1 MTGIGRRWRQ
11 VIVVILG
18 ILSCV
23 ALLAST
29 VGVWTH
35 RTLLNTNSWVNAVG
49 PLAKDPRIID
59 AVAVTLTN
67 EVMQA
72 LNVEQAAEN
81 ALPPKASF
89 LAEPL
94 STAAHQFVQQ
104 TVTKLLSTTQFQ
116 QFWVQANRLAHAQAV
131 KILKGESTKGVST
144 ANGEVTLNLFP
155 MIATALTAVG
165 QAAPGILGGD
175 RIPKLTASI
184 NPDQAREKL
193 SHALNRPLPPDFGVI
208 TVFKS
213 DQLKAAQEGLKLF
226 NAVLIV
232 LLIVTVLLFAGTIAL
247 ARRRRRAVI
256 SLALGSVATL
266 VAATA
271 IVRAVRN
278 QIIGL
283 VGNAQ
288 ARDAAK
294 ATVTQL
300 VSRLDLITRG
310 LLALGLAVALIAFV
324 TGDGKTARRLRRR
337 TAHLARW
344 LVGSSDAD
352 VPKVVVWARQHV
364 ALLRWGGGAL
374 GVVVLL
380 FVVSGWV
387 GLFLT
392 VLVFGLFEVAV
403 TYVASRPMPS
413 IPASDASSAKVGAG

>member
-1 MTGIGRRWRQ
+1 MSGIGRRWRQ
-11 VIVVILG
+11 VIVVLLG
-18 ILSCV
+18 VLSCIS
-23 ALLAST
+23 LLAST

-59 AVAVTLTN
+59 AVANTLTT

-72 LNVEQAAEN
+72 LDVQHLAEN
-81 ALPPKASF
+81 ALPAKASF

-94 STAAHQFVQQ
+94 TTAAQQFVDQ
-104 TVTKLLSTTQFQ
+104 TVTKLLSTPQFQ
-116 QFWVQANRLAHAQAV
+116 KFWVEANRRAHALAV
-131 KILKGESTKGVST
+131 KVLKGETVKGVST

-155 MIATALTAVG
+155 MISQALIAVG
-165 QAAPGILGGD
+165 EKAPGILGGD
-175 RIPKLTASI
+175 KIPNLVSSI
-184 NPDQAREKL
+184 SPDQAREKL
-193 SHALNRPLPPDFGVI
+193 SQALGRPLPENFGVI

-226 NAVLIV
+226 NAVV
-232 LLIVTVLLFAGTIAL
+232 VGLLILTVFLYGVTIAL

-256 SLALGSVATL
+256 ALALGSVATL
-266 VAATA
+266 ILATA
-271 IVRAVRN
+271 IMRAVKD

-294 ATVTQL
+294 ATIGQL
-300 VSRLDLITRG
+300 VNRLDLITNA
-310 LLALGLAVALIAFV
+310 LLGIGLAIAFIAFV
-324 TGDGKTARRLRRR
+324 TGESRTARRLRRR

-344 LVGSSDAD
+344 LIRSDQTEE
-352 VPKVVVWARQHV
+352 VPKIVLWARQHV
-364 ALLRWGGGAL
+364 APLRWGGVAL

-392 VLVFGLFEVAV
+392 VVIFGLFEVAL
-403 TYVASRPMPS
+403 TYVATRPLPPTS
-413 IPASDASSAKVGAG
+413 GVAA